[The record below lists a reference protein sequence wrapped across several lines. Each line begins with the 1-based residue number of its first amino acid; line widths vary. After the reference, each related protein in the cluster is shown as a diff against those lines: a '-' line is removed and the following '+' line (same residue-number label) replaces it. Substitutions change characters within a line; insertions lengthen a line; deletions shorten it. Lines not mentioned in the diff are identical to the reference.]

1 MFVIYGMV
9 KISILIMVKILG
21 IKDKVILLI
30 WVVVWKILIN
40 SFIIK
45 FVSNIGKEIIKVI
58 L

>member
-30 WVVVWKILIN
+30 
-40 SFIIK
+40 
-45 FVSNIGKEIIKVI
+45 
-58 L
+58 